1 MRFSSFY
8 ASMSIDIL
16 TNETTS
22 MSINAIKHV
31 NNLKDKIQMIIFN
44 RNRKK
49 FYEIQLT
56 SLIKVLEIEDW
67 RKHSSM

>member
-1 MRFSSFY
+1 
-8 ASMSIDIL
+8 MSIDIL
-16 TNETTS
+16 TNETAS

-31 NNLKDKIQMIIFN
+31 NNLKDKIPMIIFN
-44 RNRKK
+44 RNRKM
-49 FYEIQLT
+49 FDEIQLT

>member
-1 MRFSSFY
+1 MRFSSSY
-8 ASMSIDIL
+8 ASMSINIL

-67 RKHSSM
+67 RKHSST